1 MLNVEARS
9 CSKCFARPVV
19 KRYRTTEGDEN
30 WRMWYSG
37 RDKDFDSTAIGIS
50 TGRIGLCESDDGIN
64 WKRVA
69 GDEELGSVLNFNS
82 EEWWGYDT
90 VHTMAG
96 DVQIIST
103 DKVRG
108 SSMVSGG
115 YGVNFMF
122 VSGGDAEEV
131 DMGGVSFGGKTL
143 PEGTEIKGLRM
154 RIGLA
159 LSYDGIHWTRMEGDH
174 HTGAVFDVGED
185 GEFDSLLCGWPQVG
199 RRQPFFPQ
207 SAMFVQFSVYA
218 VASVTPP
225 GTSLACQRGTTPSHS
240 GRPGQ
245 SLTRVLVFRPGS
257 AGRAAHAGRPPYVL
271 HDV

>member
-1 MLNVEARS
+1 
-9 CSKCFARPVV
+9 
-19 KRYRTTEGDEN
+19 
-30 WRMWYSG
+30 MWYSG
-37 RDKDFDSTAIGIS
+37 RDTNFDPEAIGIS
-50 TGRIGLCESDDGIN
+50 TGRVGLAESTDGIT
-64 WKRVA
+64 WERLA
-69 GDEELGSVLNFNS
+69 GDEELGSVLDFNT

-108 SSMVSGG
+108 SSAVTGG

-143 PEGTEIKGLRM
+143 PEGTSIKGLRM

-174 HTGAVFDVGED
+174 ETGAIFDVGED
-185 GEFDSLLCGWPQVG
+185 GEFDALMCGWPQVRCG
-199 RRQPFFPQ
+199 LDEC
-207 SAMFVQFSVYA
+207 
-218 VASVTPP
+218 PP
-225 GTSLACQRGTTPSHS
+225 
-240 GRPGQ
+240 
-245 SLTRVLVFRPGS
+245 
-257 AGRAAHAGRPPYVL
+257 PPRSNRIFWV
-271 HDV
+271 

>member
-1 MLNVEARS
+1 LHFPPLLLAQR
-9 CSKCFARPVV
+9 SKCFARPVV
-19 KRYRTTEGDEN
+19 KRYRTVEGDEN

-37 RDKDFDSTAIGIS
+37 RDTNFDPEAIGIS
-50 TGRIGLCESDDGIN
+50 TGRVGLAESTDGIT
-64 WKRVA
+64 WERLA
-69 GDEELGSVLNFNS
+69 GDEELGSVLDFNT

-108 SSMVSGG
+108 SSAVTGG

-143 PEGTEIKGLRM
+143 PEGTSIKGLRM

-174 HTGAVFDVGED
+174 ETGAIFDVGED
-185 GEFDSLLCGWPQVG
+185 GEFDALMCGWPQVRCG
-199 RRQPFFPQ
+199 LDEC
-207 SAMFVQFSVYA
+207 
-218 VASVTPP
+218 PP
-225 GTSLACQRGTTPSHS
+225 
-240 GRPGQ
+240 
-245 SLTRVLVFRPGS
+245 
-257 AGRAAHAGRPPYVL
+257 PPRSNRIFWV
-271 HDV
+271 